1 MHWRVVVVIVCVYLS
16 VTELA
21 ATYLV
26 CEYKVQC
33 CKECYKGMYCLHS
46 CIVCMYCLHHLL
58 TKLTFVWLV
67 VA

>member
-1 MHWRVVVVIVCVYLS
+1 MVVIVCVYLS

-46 CIVCMYCLHHLL
+46 SKTLRLPVLASFADSKL
-58 TKLTFVWLV
+58 LTFVWLV